1 MTQKAK
7 LTKAQA
13 EAIKEALKRKRE
25 GELVEEHIGVIRDEN
40 DAWTNN
46 LAALNELNP
55 DTLCRAIYVGYVV
68 VGEDQVV
75 TVTEDMRADLLSVY
89 IFKTEDSKF
98 DHAFGE
104 GMQHALEVLGVHIEG
119 ITDKEESE

>member
-1 MTQKAK
+1 MQKAK
-7 LTKAQA
+7 LTKRQA
-13 EAIKEALKRKRE
+13 EAIREALKMKRE
-25 GELVEEHIGVIRDEN
+25 GELVEQHVEIIRDED
-40 DAWTNN
+40 DAWIGN
-46 LAALNELNP
+46 LEALNELDP
-55 DTLCRAIYVGYVV
+55 DTLCRAIYAGYVV
-68 VGEDQVV
+68 IGEDQAV

-98 DHAFGE
+98 DYAFGE